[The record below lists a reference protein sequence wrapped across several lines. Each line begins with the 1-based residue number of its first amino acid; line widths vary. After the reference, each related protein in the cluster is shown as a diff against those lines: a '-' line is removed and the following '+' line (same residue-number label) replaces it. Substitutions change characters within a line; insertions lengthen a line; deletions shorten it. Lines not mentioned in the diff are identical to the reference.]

1 MFVASTSFDG
11 PATTDAALAALAAEA
26 GLIDPEP
33 SSGKGD
39 EEDNAF
45 VDSTV
50 SLDDGR
56 ATEQGG
62 SGDTVN
68 STEQELMLVGGGELT
83 GDSEMPLDENLEQ
96 QEILDDMEAESSE
109 CITTRIEGADSTAT
123 SNVVGLFG
131 GRGGNIVE
139 KLGLKG
145 GNGRF
150 RLGLL
155 GGSPIQ
161 QAPLLKPIRGVI
173 GLIGG
178 GNGDSESPSSNE
190 LDASGDTLGSSFA
203 ANSSA
208 NTLSQSGSASIS
220 NNSDSISADSSAMSL
235 DENMLKSEYDDN
247 GEENDE
253 FKLHLGSADDEDVSS
268 QEPDDVLKDELLDKL
283 KSDSQDN
290 VSGTITN
297 GNNITELMDGKKP
310 DESVGDPL
318 STLASAA
325 LGRAT
330 PQSYTKPDSQVMYS
344 AILTTYSP
352 VYTIYKVSNFSC
364 TYHAVD

>member
-50 SLDDGR
+50 SLDEGR

-131 GRGGNIVE
+131 GGRGGNIVE

-161 QAPLLKPIRGVI
+161 QAPLLKPTRGVI
-173 GLIGG
+173 GLLDG
-178 GNGDSESPSSNE
+178 GNGDSESPNNSNE
-190 LDASGDTLGSSFA
+190 LDASRDTLGSSFT

-208 NTLSQSGSASIS
+208 NSLSQSGSASIS

-235 DENMLKSEYDDN
+235 DENMLKGEYDDN

-283 KSDSQDN
+283 KSNSQDD

-297 GNNITELMDGKKP
+297 GSNNITELMDGKKP

-344 AILTTYSP
+344 AILELYSSFTKFEIFHVP
-352 VYTIYKVSNFSC
+352 IMQLI
-364 TYHAVD
+364 